1 MSLSIISIE
10 SREELMKEEPVI
22 ANANS
27 PQTVSAKGQS
37 DDCVAS
43 HIRDA
48 INAGRFVPGQRL
60 VEAELTAEYC
70 VSRGPLREALR
81 QLSAEGL
88 VELIPHRGAQVRRL
102 TRTEVVELFQIRAQL
117 EAMAGQLAA
126 SRMHLPEIR
135 DQFAETT
142 AMVFDDK
149 PRLSTAEYIC
159 ENNRFHGAILQAAGN
174 TQLTRLYD
182 NMQLG
187 LIMSQIS
194 AALPTEIIATSLK
207 EHRQI
212 AEAILAADEKRAA
225 ELLFEHLTRAM
236 DYMRL
241 MPDSF
246 FRKAYPA
253 DSLSA

>member
-1 MSLSIISIE
+1 
-10 SREELMKEEPVI
+10 MKDEQVVASVNP
-22 ANANS
+22 S
-27 PQTVSAKGQS
+27 PDAPAKGRN
-37 DDCVAS
+37 DDCLAS

-60 VEAELTAEYC
+60 VEAELTEEYD

-88 VELIPHRGAQVRRL
+88 IELIPHRGAQVRRL
-102 TRTEVVELFQIRAQL
+102 TRIEVVELFQIRAQL
-117 EAMAGQLAA
+117 EAMAGRLAA
-126 SRMHLPEIR
+126 SRMGLPDIR
-135 DQFAETT
+135 GQFAEAT
-142 AMVFDDK
+142 AMVCDDK

-159 ENNRFHGAILQAAGN
+159 ENNHFHGAIVQAAGN
-174 TQLTRLYD
+174 SQLVRLYE

-212 AEAILAADEKRAA
+212 AEAILAADEERAA
-225 ELLFEHLTRAM
+225 QLLIEHLTRAM

-246 FRKAYPA
+246 FRKVHTAN
-253 DSLSA
+253 SLK

>member
-1 MSLSIISIE
+1 MI
-10 SREELMKEEPVI
+10 V
-22 ANANS
+22 NANPLQPVPAGGRS
-27 PQTVSAKGQS
+27 E
-37 DDCVAS
+37 DCLAS

-60 VEAELTAEYC
+60 VEAELTAEYD

-88 VELIPHRGAQVRRL
+88 VEIIPHRGAQVRRL
-102 TRTEVVELFQIRAQL
+102 TRTEILELFQIRAQL
-117 EAMAGQLAA
+117 EAMAGRLAA
-126 SRMHLPEIR
+126 SRMILSDIR
-135 DQFAETT
+135 DQFAKATT
-142 AMVFDDK
+142 MVFDDK

-159 ENNRFHGAILQAAGN
+159 ENNSFHGAILRAAGN
-174 TQLTRLYD
+174 SQLVRLYE

-212 AEAILAADEKRAA
+212 AEAILAADERRAA
-225 ELLFEHLTRAM
+225 KALLGHLTRAM

-241 MPDSF
+241 MPDKF
-246 FRKAYPA
+246 FRKADAA
-253 DSLSA
+253 DSSSTAG

>member
-1 MSLSIISIE
+1 
-10 SREELMKEEPVI
+10 MKEEP
-22 ANANS
+22 ANPGGDPSLPIPA
-27 PQTVSAKGQS
+27 GDRS
-37 DDCVAS
+37 DVCLAS

-60 VEAELTAEYC
+60 VEAELTAEYG

-88 VELIPHRGAQVRRL
+88 VELMPHRSAQVRRL
-102 TRTEVVELFQIRAQL
+102 TRIEVVELFQIRAQL
-117 EAMAGQLAA
+117 EAMAARLAA
-126 SRMHLPEIR
+126 SRMHSPPIR
-135 DQFAETT
+135 DQFSKAV

-159 ENNRFHGAILQAAGN
+159 ENNCFHNAILQAAGN
-174 TQLTRLYD
+174 SQLVRLYE

-212 AEAILAADEKRAA
+212 AEAILATDESRAT
-225 ELLFEHLTRAM
+225 ELLLGHLTRAM
-236 DYMRL
+236 DYMRM
-241 MPDSF
+241 MPDRF
-246 FRKAYPA
+246 FRKARAA
-253 DSLSA
+253 DALPG

>member
-1 MSLSIISIE
+1 
-10 SREELMKEEPVI
+10 MKRAPVI
-22 ANANS
+22 A
-27 PQTVSAKGQS
+27 
-37 DDCVAS
+37 DDDPAQAEPVDDRSKDCLAS

-60 VEAELTAEYC
+60 VEAELTAEYG

-88 VELIPHRGAQVRRL
+88 VELMPHRSAQVRRL
-102 TRTEVVELFQIRAQL
+102 TRTEILELFHIRARL

-126 SRMHLPEIR
+126 SRMNLPDIR
-135 DQFAETT
+135 DRFSQAV

-149 PRLSTAEYIC
+149 PRLSTAEYVC
-159 ENNRFHGAILQAAGN
+159 ENNSFHGAILRAAGN
-174 TQLTRLYD
+174 SQLVRLYE

-194 AALPTEIIATSLK
+194 AALPTEIVATSLK

-225 ELLFEHLTRAM
+225 DLLFEHLTRAM
-236 DYMRL
+236 DFMRL
-241 MPDSF
+241 VPDKF

-253 DSLSA
+253 D

>member
-1 MSLSIISIE
+1 
-10 SREELMKEEPVI
+10 MKKDTAI
-22 ANANS
+22 AGGSTLQAA
-27 PQTVSAKGQS
+27 SAGGRS
-37 DDCVAS
+37 DDCLAS

-60 VEAELTAEYC
+60 VEAELTAEYG

-88 VELIPHRGAQVRRL
+88 IELVPHRGAQVRRL

-117 EAMAGQLAA
+117 EAMAGRLAA
-126 SRMHLPEIR
+126 LRMGLPGIR
-135 DQFAETT
+135 DQFSKAT

-174 TQLTRLYD
+174 SQLVRLYE

-194 AALPTEIIATSLK
+194 AALPTEIIATSLN
-207 EHRQI
+207 EHRRI
-212 AEAILAADEKRAA
+212 AEAILAANEEGAA
-225 ELLFEHLTRAM
+225 ALLFEHLTRAL

-241 MPDSF
+241 MPDNSF
-246 FRKAYPA
+246 RRVHEA
-253 DSLSA
+253 DS